1 MCLNIT
7 EKQIKQIL
15 LFNHSV
21 RKNRT
26 ETDMELYQLK
36 SFAVIAEM
44 KNLTKAAGSLNISQS
59 ALSTQIKSLE
69 DELGLDLFTRN
80 SRGMELNDKGRV
92 LLTHAQEI
100 LKAADEMKRKAN
112 MLGDT
117 VIGDVT
123 VGINTEPAFLRVSEI
138 SRLIALEYPELNV
151 ILMACQ
157 SVDTEDMLKRR
168 MLDASFFYHHP
179 ISSEIEYEVL
189 EDAEICIAG
198 TADFL
203 EGKSSWQEIAGTPWV
218 WAGYGCPFYIAVLSK
233 FEALGLKIKQ
243 AINCEDEYVIR
254 ELVLDGHGLGMLRLE
269 RARQLEKEG
278 RLVIWK
284 DGIVPVK
291 LCLGWLKVRSDD
303 PEVNVVRNAVRK
315 IFQHNME
322 PSVGAHGAMW
332 SLT

>member
-1 MCLNIT
+1 
-7 EKQIKQIL
+7 
-15 LFNHSV
+15 
-21 RKNRT
+21 
-26 ETDMELYQLK
+26 MELYQLK
-36 SFAVIAEM
+36 SFAVIAEL
-44 KNLTKAAGSLNISQS
+44 KNLTKAAVSLNISQS

-69 DELGLDLFTRN
+69 DELGVDLFIRN

-100 LKAADEMKRKAN
+100 LKAADDMKRKAN

-123 VGINTEPAFLRVSEI
+123 VGINTEPSFLRVSEV
-138 SRLIALEYPELNV
+138 SRLIASEYPELNV

-157 SVDTEDMLKRR
+157 SVDAEDMLKRR
-168 MLDASFFYHHP
+168 VVDAGFFYHHP

-189 EDAEICIAG
+189 ENAEICIAG
-198 TADFL
+198 TPDFL
-203 EGKSSWQEIAGTPWV
+203 EGKSTWKEIAATPWV

-233 FEALGLKIKQ
+233 FESQGLKIKQ

-278 RLVIWK
+278 RLVIWEE
-284 DGIVPVK
+284 GIVPVK
-291 LCLGWLKVRSDD
+291 LCLGWLKSRADD
-303 PEVNVVRNAVRK
+303 PEVNVVRNSVKRVFEQIGEPAVSP
-315 IFQHNME
+315 Q
-322 PSVGAHGAMW
+322 GAMW